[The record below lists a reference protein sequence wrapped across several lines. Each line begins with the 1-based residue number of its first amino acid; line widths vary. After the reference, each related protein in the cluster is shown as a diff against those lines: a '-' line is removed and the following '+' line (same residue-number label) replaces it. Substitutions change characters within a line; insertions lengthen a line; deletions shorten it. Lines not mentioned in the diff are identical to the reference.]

1 MPDKDDRCP
10 KEPGPREN
18 QGCPWP
24 RATCEAPPACPRCAE
39 KPNQTLAI
47 AGKLGFRWGRAVLT
61 KSSDAALDGIART
74 LRETPAIR
82 VLEVQGHTDDEGT
95 ARANLKLSQQR
106 ADVVRAYLVK
116 KGGIEPGRVV
126 ARGYGSARPLRVVTK
141 GQMNKREIDAA
152 RAINRRV
159 EFVVVE
165 GSEGR

>member
-1 MPDKDDRCP
+1 MKASLATPP
-10 KEPGPREN
+10 LAASPAA
-18 QGCPWP
+18 P
-24 RATCEAPPACPRCAE
+24 RASAVP
-39 KPNQTLAI
+39 
-47 AGKLGFRWGRAVLT
+47 GKLGFRWGRAVLT
-61 KSSDAALDGIART
+61 KSSHAALDGIARK

-126 ARGYGSARPLRVVTK
+126 ARGYGSAHPLRVVTK